1 MKKIFFIAS
10 FALAVAAVSCGGG
23 KTTAAS
29 GASNDGKHFGAMIDE
44 KGAIPVANLV
54 EKMKGKT
61 ELADVKIEGKATS
74 VCQAKGCWMKLE
86 SAGNPDMMVKF
97 KDYAFFMPKDLAGK
111 TVVCKGTAKR
121 KTTSVA
127 ELRHYAEDAGKS
139 AADIAKITEPKEE
152 VVFEAAGVVIK

>member
-1 MKKIFFIAS
+1 MKNLLFAAS
-10 FALAVAAVSCGGG
+10 IGLAMAAASCGGG
-23 KTTAAS
+23 KSTAAS
-29 GASNDGKHFGAMIDE
+29 GAASDGKHFGATIDA
-44 KGAIPVANLV
+44 GSAIPVATLMTQ
-54 EKMKGKT
+54 MKGKN
-61 ELADVKIEGKATS
+61 EIAEVKIEGKATA

-111 TVVCKGTAKR
+111 TVVCKGIAKR

-152 VVFEAAGVVIK
+152 VVFEAAGVLIK